1 MIMELRK
8 EIEDIKNQFKK
19 GESAIIPALH
29 KVVEKYGYVS
39 EEGAKVVA
47 DVLEISLD
55 HVISVATFYQFF
67 KLKPVGKYHFQICT
81 GLTCMINGALDL
93 VHFFNKELGVKE
105 NEVTEDGLFSY
116 EIVQCIGCGDKAPA
130 VLMNDQRIE
139 GLKVARL
146 KEMIEEFRSKE
157 GKEPS

>member
-1 MIMELRK
+1 MELYEEIK
-8 EIEDIKNQFKK
+8 ELKK
-19 GESAIIPALH
+19 KFDKGDSVLIPALH

-39 EEGAKVVA
+39 EEGARTIA
-47 DVLEISLD
+47 EVLDISLD

-93 VHFFNKELGVKE
+93 VHYFNKELGVKE
-105 NEVTEDGLFSY
+105 NQVTGDGLFSY

-130 VLMNDQRIE
+130 VLMNEKRLE
-139 GLKVARL
+139 GLKVDAL
-146 KEMIEEFRSKE
+146 KKMIDELRSKE
-157 GKEPS
+157 GGEPS